1 MRRLWGRAFAA
12 LYDRMLAATEE
23 AGLREQRRALV
34 SQARGRVLEVGAGT
48 GLNLPYYERTARVVA
63 VEPDEGM
70 ADRLPA
76 RIAEAKVPV
85 EVVAASAESLPFED
99 GRFDAAVLTFVLCS
113 IPEPVEALREIR
125 RVLRPGG
132 RLVVLEH
139 VRGDG
144 RVGRWQDRL
153 TPLQRK
159 LAGNCH
165 LNRETLDAIGAAGF
179 DAVEVARTMLPG
191 THALVRPGIQGVAIK
206 TSS

>member
-1 MRRLWGRAFAA
+1 MIGR
-12 LYDRMLAATEE
+12 LYDLLTRYSERKGMGERRRELLAPLE
-23 AGLREQRRALV
+23 GD
-34 SQARGRVLEVGAGT
+34 VLEVGAGT
-48 GLNLPYYERTARVVA
+48 GLNLPYYERAARVVA
-63 VEPDEGM
+63 VEPDAGM
-70 ADRLPA
+70 AERLPA
-76 RIAEAKVPV
+76 RVAEAKVPV

-99 GRFDAAVLTFVLCS
+99 ERFDAAVLTFVLCS
-113 IPEPVEALREIR
+113 IPNPLEALREIR